1 MTNITGSMG
10 LVMFGNVAHVGE
22 REIFPSGVNREFG
35 YWRGSYNKTIVN
47 KFNKL
52 YMPLEGTGLYS
63 GSPIVQSKKEEPV
76 AEGGLACYD
85 EGCAWLWDG
94 AEWVI
99 YENYCDTD
107 PLSYDANCGCT
118 EPPTDTPDSFS
129 SFEVRT
135 GACGSSV
142 SSGSSTGDSAGDGF
156 AIWQRA
162 GDLVNLIGREAI
174 QERCLYLSERANVNL
189 GSGVSLA
196 GSKGFSVYSKIL
208 PSGDISDTVILA
220 QHKENPAKF
229 VLGCDYD
236 GRFYVRSDGSVS
248 GDNTAFVAKSQ
259 KSYQEYKYPAHVV
272 GVFASGDSRLKIY
285 VNGKKEGESA
295 AFSRDMT
302 GADSTDIILGKRG
315 FAISERGFTGWVD
328 EVGIGTKSLSDEE
341 VSKFYNHTFGVTDII
356 KSYSPPTGAA
366 FDAGLFSSSF
376 DAKDRDFIQFT
387 VESGNL
393 ESVIG
398 GSFDKNLWGNADYS
412 VSSVLDV
419 RLGATPLTFHQLN
432 SVAVDVWVEN
442 STNHPSG
449 AKLSASLA
457 HKNASLLSKKDKSLN
472 WSPSGIMVPSGTK
485 QKITFSAPLG
495 GVSTFFPDGKGS
507 FRNDFGDH
515 ELKLTVYYPSY
526 DHPYD
531 AEFKVYSTKVR
542 YESYDRYT
550 NFNNIDGE
558 LYYGAALSPGNGT
571 DLPLFMDAGL
581 AIKASGDL
589 RLTMFVDKAT
599 QSMPLIIN
607 QDAKTSMSNGNSS
620 YLTGSGAVVI
630 NDSMNLS
637 ILSAIEKMTK
647 TLFIGGKVYYANNN
661 LTLETKG
668 GIDIYPYI
676 QKTMPLMIVPEAGTG
691 IASDSMNLT
700 FPNVASAKFNVNFPH
715 YIEGKRPIATM
726 PLTLKTT
733 ESGVNTTKLYL
744 LGPSV
749 YNKSDSM
756 NLYMQPDSPQFLV
769 KGKRFAA
776 LPTIAQNNS
785 MDMVTTGRTMSS
797 GTMDLVLTSVKASGN
812 WDTTLYTRG
821 YRTTD

>member
-1 MTNITGSMG
+1 MANITGNMG

-63 GSPIVQSKKEEPV
+63 GSPIVQSKKEEAPDS
-76 AEGGLACYD
+76 GGL
-85 EGCAWLWDG
+85 GCSPDGCTWSWDG
-94 AEWVI
+94 AEW
-99 YENYCDTD
+99 YLYQNDCGTFPDT
-107 PLSYDANCGCT
+107 YDANCGCSN
-118 EPPTDTPDSFS
+118 PP
-129 SFEVRT
+129 EVAGFMGDMEST
-135 GACGSSV
+135 ACTSSV
-142 SSGSSTGDSAGDGF
+142 SSGGGSGDSTGDGF
-156 AIWQRA
+156 AIWQKA
-162 GDLVNLIGREAI
+162 GDLINVIGREAI
-174 QERCLYLSERANVNL
+174 QERCLYLSKRANVNL

-196 GSKGFSVYSKIL
+196 GSKGFTVYSKIL
-208 PSGDISDTVILA
+208 PSGDISDTIILA

-236 GRFYVRSDGSVS
+236 GRFYVRSDGSIS
-248 GDNTAFVAKSQ
+248 GDNTAFVAKSN

-272 GVFASGDSRLKIY
+272 GVFASGDSKLKIY

-295 AFSRDMT
+295 AFSRDMA
-302 GADSTDIILGKRG
+302 GADHTDIILGKRG

-328 EVGIGTKSLSDEE
+328 EVGISSKSLSDEE

-356 KSYSPPTGAA
+356 KSYSAPTGAA
-366 FDAGLFSSSF
+366 FDAGLFSGAF

-393 ESVIG
+393 ESVLG
-398 GSFDKNLWGNADYS
+398 GSFDRNLWGNADYA

-419 RLGATPLTFHQLN
+419 RLSATPRTFHQLN

-457 HKNASLLSKKDKSLN
+457 HKDAIFLSKKHSSLN

-515 ELKLTVYYPSY
+515 ELKLTVYHPSY

-550 NFNNIDGE
+550 SFNNIDGE
-558 LYYGAALSPGNGT
+558 LYYGRPLTPGNGT
-571 DLPLFMDAGL
+571 DLPLFIDAGL
-581 AIKASGDL
+581 ATKASGDL

-607 QDAKTSMSNGNSS
+607 QDTKTSMGDTGFG
-620 YLTGSGAVVI
+620 YLTGGGAVVT

-647 TLFIGGKVYYANNN
+647 TLFIGGKVYYENNN
-661 LTLETKG
+661 LSLETKG

-700 FPNVASAKFNVNFPH
+700 FPNIAPAKFNVNFPH

-726 PLTLKTT
+726 PLILKTI

-749 YNKSDSM
+749 YNKNDSM

-769 KGKRFAA
+769 RGKRFAA
-776 LPTIAQNNS
+776 LPTIAQNKN
-785 MDMVTTGRTMSS
+785 MDMVTIGRTMSS

-812 WDTTLYTRG
+812 WDATLYTRG